1 MKSVILN
8 EEQVKNPC
16 IIAEQLFNNE
26 KDPRS
31 ISYKRKL
38 NRPLINWKR
47 ILLFAFTPI
56 LLIFGLFFLLKALGF
71 SVAVALLV
79 SFIVLAIYSFF
90 IIKRAVICCIKI
102 YQRYAPDKVRNKCR
116 FEPSCSE
123 YMIIVIRKFGLI
135 KGINKGIDRLKR
147 CNINGGGF
155 DYPE

>member
-31 ISYKRKL
+31 ISYERKL
-38 NRPLINWKR
+38 NRPLINWRR

-56 LLIFGLFFLLKALGF
+56 LLLFGLCFSLKALGF
-71 SVAVALLV
+71 SVAVALLI
-79 SFIVLAIYSFF
+79 SFIAFVIYSIF

-123 YMIIVIRKFGLI
+123 YMIIVIKKYGLI